1 MKKQQIINIVND
13 VLSSREQI
21 INNMCLTFRED
32 YDTII
37 DKDDRMYTLMPGM
50 TSDERAELHRNMR
63 KVFDKCILPR
73 MQFR

>member
-50 TSDERAELHRNMR
+50 TPDEREELHRNMR

-73 MQFR
+73 MQFL